1 MTETKGKYIVVEGPI
16 GVGKTSISRLL
27 AQKLDARLV
36 SEEIDGN
43 PFLKDFYKSERKN
56 AFSTQLFFLLS
67 RYKQQQQLLKTD
79 LFQKDIV
86 ADYIFHKDLIF
97 TELNLNEEEKKLYY
111 QIFSL
116 LKKDV
121 LKPSVVVFLY
131 ASVDE
136 LYRRIK
142 KRNLKF
148 EEKLTKEYLNE
159 VYQSYLNFFY
169 DYKDSPLIMVNVD
182 GIDPIN
188 NLNDRQE
195 LFNAILNAE
204 GGRSY
209 YNPPKGLLN
218 I

>member
-1 MTETKGKYIVVEGPI
+1 MTDLKAKYIVVEGPI

-27 AQKLDARLV
+27 AQKLDARLI

-79 LFQKDIV
+79 LFQKHIV

-97 TELNLNEEEKKLYY
+97 AELNLNEEEKKLYY
-111 QIFSL
+111 QIFAL

-148 EEKLTKEYLNE
+148 EEKLSKEYLGE